1 MRRRPPRTVEA
12 VSSISPH
19 MVLKQSSFY
28 RRRRPWPGLRW
39 LRKTLPSLSAAK
51 TKGDCTA
58 AAEAVSGTRE
68 AGRTIPPLSLETS
81 PSRILLHERLL
92 SVNPLRRP
100 GTSPRS
106 SRRCT
111 YAALFHMDA
120 EHGRDAGGREVRPER
135 TASSC
140 FFRFRSAGR
149 HRTAPSCSCH
159 KISPEY
165 SGLVRERFEFGNIG
179 RYGTAKLA
187 CGAFPCYGEKVRR
200 IFTQ

>member
-1 MRRRPPRTVEA
+1 MARTAMASENASLSLRRENKRRLHPSRRKLFPERGKRDGPSRRF
-12 VSSISPH
+12 SSKLLRHGFFFMKGSFRLISP
-19 MVLKQSSFY
+19 
-28 RRRRPWPGLRW
+28 
-39 LRKTLPSLSAAK
+39 
-51 TKGDCTA
+51 
-58 AAEAVSGTRE
+58 
-68 AGRTIPPLSLETS
+68 
-81 PSRILLHERLL
+81 
-92 SVNPLRRP
+92 RRP